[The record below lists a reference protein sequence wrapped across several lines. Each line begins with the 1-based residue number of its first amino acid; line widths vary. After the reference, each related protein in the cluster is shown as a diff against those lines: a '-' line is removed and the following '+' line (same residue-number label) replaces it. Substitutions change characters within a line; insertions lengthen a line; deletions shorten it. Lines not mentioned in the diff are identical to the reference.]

1 MIFQRSSE
9 YIRYQ
14 GSLEDLR
21 KIFEIGGPP
30 GILERYLPTKIIR
43 GCSEE
48 QRVQRSSKDLWKI
61 FEMKTRSSICGR
73 SSRSKIFQKFSEFL
87 RYRRSFRYRR
97 AFKDLRKISR
107 SKINQGSSEKASIS
121 KIIRGC
127 FSNTR
132 CYFRRAILLSFGH
145 RGLLVV
151 YYVTK

>member
-73 SSRSKIFQKFSEFL
+73 SSRSKIFQKFSEVL

-97 AFKDLRKISR
+97 EFKDLRKISR
-107 SKINQGSSEKASIS
+107 SKINQGSSEKLPYQRSSEDVFLTQDATSEEQFCCPSDI
-121 KIIRGC
+121 GVC
-127 FSNTR
+127 
-132 CYFRRAILLSFGH
+132 
-145 RGLLVV
+145 
-151 YYVTK
+151 